1 MNEVRI
7 SPDRPP
13 AAGGAGVAF
22 PEGTSA
28 ANAVAAPAATVATAS
43 APLSAPTA
51 AAPSVAAASAGAPS
65 LTARSKS
72 LLYTPEQKRRRD
84 ETKWTLVQGIL
95 APLQLLA
102 MAVSVVLVVRYLQ
115 TGEGLLAA
123 NVSVV
128 VKTMFLYVI
137 MVTGAIWEKVVFGQ
151 YLFHEK
157 FFWED
162 VVSMGVI
169 ALHTAYLWGLFAQWE
184 PRLNLT
190 IALAG
195 YAAYTV
201 NAIQF
206 LAKLRAARL
215 ADAAMRAE
223 AGAGAAAS
231 VSATAGGVA

>member
-1 MNEVRI
+1 MTEVHI
-7 SPDRPP
+7 SSSRHP
-13 AAGGAGVAF
+13 AAGGERVALSDRAGAGVA
-22 PEGTSA
+22 S
-28 ANAVAAPAATVATAS
+28 VADVSPSDPAAQ
-43 APLSAPTA
+43 
-51 AAPSVAAASAGAPS
+51 AASAKA
-65 LTARSKS
+65 
-72 LLYTPEQKRRRD
+72 LLYTPEQKLRRD
-84 ETKWTLVQGIL
+84 NTKWTLVQGIL

-102 MAVSVVLVVRYLQ
+102 MGVSVVLVVRYLQ
-115 TGEGLLAA
+115 SGEGLLAA
-123 NVSVV
+123 NISVV

-169 ALHTAYLWGLFAQWE
+169 ALHTAYLWGLYAQWE

-195 YAAYTV
+195 YAAYTI

-215 ADAAMRAE
+215 ADAAMRADGALPRAA
-223 AGAGAAAS
+223 AGGAA
-231 VSATAGGVA
+231 